1 MNTWRHNSTQAT
13 RGWLRAPGSPSGSP
27 TAAAPGRT
35 LKAMPQPTDNQ
46 PAQPSKASLTF
57 AARQTFVRPMQRA
70 ITALINDYHQAVA
83 NRDDAE
89 QAGLR
94 RRILTQLEE
103 FDATAGDGHAYP
115 DWIRPVMR
123 ANALAAFG
131 ELDDAI
137 HWETRGAAAAELDM
151 HKAISANNLSDHYRR
166 RGDHPRAIACARDAY
181 TLWPENDGIIVNLA
195 LALYKAGQKPA
206 AGAIL
211 SRLAAVS
218 PPGASQSILD
228 AHLRFEE
235 ELREMND
242 LPEVRELLSR
252 ASTEP
257 PQH

>member
-1 MNTWRHNSTQAT
+1 
-13 RGWLRAPGSPSGSP
+13 
-27 TAAAPGRT
+27 
-35 LKAMPQPTDNQ
+35 MPESRDNQ

-83 NRDDAE
+83 NRDAGE
-89 QAGLR
+89 QAELR

-115 DWIRPVMR
+115 DWVRPVMR

-131 ELDDAI
+131 ELDEAI
-137 HWETRGAAAAELDM
+137 RWETRGAAAAEIDM
-151 HKAISANNLSDHYRR
+151 HKAISANNLSDHFRR
-166 RGDHPRAIACARDAY
+166 LGDHAQAIACAREAY
-181 TLWPENDGIIVNLA
+181 QLWPENDGIIVNLA
-195 LALYKAGQKPA
+195 LALYKAGQKTA

-211 SRLAAVS
+211 TRLAAVS
-218 PPGASQSILD
+218 PPGDDRSILD

-235 ELREMND
+235 ELREMHD

-252 ASTEP
+252 AGAEP
-257 PQH
+257 KQP